1 MDRNSDNSVHARFH
15 KTIQRLNEDM
25 RYLDICE
32 RADIDVRNLFRNRR
46 QGGDKVPPEWLS
58 AMVTEFGVSAHWLL
72 TGEGSMF
79 GKPSRN

>member
-1 MDRNSDNSVHARFH
+1 MNSNRDNSVHARFH
-15 KTIQRLNEDM
+15 KTILRLSEEM
-25 RYLDICE
+25 QYREIC
-32 RADIDVRNLFRNRR
+32 RKADIDVRNLYRNRKLA
-46 QGGDKVPPEWLS
+46 GDKVPAEWLS

>member
-1 MDRNSDNSVHARFH
+1 M
-15 KTIQRLNEDM
+15 
-25 RYLDICE
+25 
-32 RADIDVRNLFRNRR
+32 RNLYRNRKLA
-46 QGGDKVPPEWLS
+46 GDKVPAEWLS